1 MDDDHTPAPP
11 PDKQTAKVIPLR
23 GHWLDPD
30 QLVPV
35 RHPPRLAAEE
45 DDLAL
50 LGADGIWD
58 DNPAAHEVC
67 DTAPSPDPPAGVE
80 QGVVVASPAP
90 AWRRWGAGVVGLAV
104 ALIVV
109 LASLSGHEDSSRP
122 ASVAQTHTS
131 VLATRP
137 AVLNAPHA
145 APRPRPLKHARR
157 AGPRKA
163 RPKARRAR
171 TVHHKPIRHVSSTP
185 APTPR
190 PAPVAVSH
198 TSAQPTVTPQPATP
212 APRPTTPYA
221 PATAPAVHSSPPRAP
236 YPEFGP

>member
-11 PDKQTAKVIPLR
+11 PDDQPAKVIPLR
-23 GHWLDPD
+23 RHWLDPD

-50 LGADGIWD
+50 IGADGIWD

-67 DTAPSPDPPAGVE
+67 DTAPSPEPA
-80 QGVVVASPAP
+80 ASRSGQDAVPSSAR

-122 ASVAQTHTS
+122 AGVAQTHAS

-137 AVLNAPHA
+137 AVLNARHA
-145 APRPRPLKHARR
+145 APRPRPRKHARR
-157 AGPRKA
+157 AGPRNV
-163 RPKARRAR
+163 RPKARRAP
-171 TVHHKPIRHVSSTP
+171 TVRHKPVRHVSSTP

-190 PAPVAVSH
+190 PAPVVVSH
-198 TSAQPTVTPQPATP
+198 TSARPTVTPQPATP
-212 APRPTTPYA
+212 APRPTTTYA
-221 PATAPAVHSSPPRAP
+221 PAAAPAGHSSPPRAP